1 MNSIMKTTVICF
13 TLVLLSALI
22 LNSCSSPEKKF
33 QKAIKQEL
41 SLTLHD
47 FKSYEPVQFGKIEIA
62 SSEYTDVPEV
72 KEYLDESDKYL
83 KLVDEYENKEEI
95 YDNEYSRE
103 KYWEYSKLHLEA
115 LNQGKKCLEKI
126 DSIKLHFVP
135 QVIGWKMVHTF
146 RAKNLGGNLGLHHY
160 LFCVDKEYSK
170 VIKTVDLDN
179 E

>member
-1 MNSIMKTTVICF
+1 MKTTVTFFIS
-13 TLVLLSALI
+13 VLLSALI
-22 LNSCSSPEKKF
+22 LNSCSSPEKRF

-47 FKSYEPVQFGKIEIA
+47 FKNYEPVKFDKIDIA
-62 SSEYTDVPEV
+62 SSEYTDVLEV

-83 KLVDEYENKEEI
+83 KLIDEYKNKEEI

-103 KYWEYSKLHLEA
+103 KYLEYSKLHFEA
-115 LNQGKKCLEKI
+115 LGQTKRCLEKI

-135 QVIGWKMVHTF
+135 QVIGWKMIHTF
-146 RAKNLGGNLGLHHY
+146 RAKSLGGNLGLHHY
-160 LFCVDKEYSK
+160 LFYVDKEYRK